1 MKKILFLNQ
10 QKSLVAQDLNCK
22 FNFSWQI
29 ICKRGTK
36 RPIKQNHIY
45 FYKQRRIILW
55 SSSEAIE
62 RLRECNKC
70 APKKLKVTVHFMR
83 NRVVAILQSDSR
95 FIWILSQGTKHTYR
109 LDYVNTKIQARPK
122 LVSQFFFRGIF
133 QGIFLIFRDFSNFP
147 RFFRTFSY
155 ISQSYPSSQNHP
167 VFINLNTDCWTYK

>member
-10 QKSLVAQDLNCK
+10 LISLVAQDLNCK

-55 SSSEAIE
+55 SSSDAIE

-95 FIWILSQGTKHTYR
+95 FRFYMNFITRDQAYLPSRLCKYQNSSKTKTSLAVFLQGYFPG
-109 LDYVNTKIQARPK
+109 DI
-122 LVSQFFFRGIF
+122 
-133 QGIFLIFRDFSNFP
+133 SNIP
-147 RFFRTFSY
+147 RFF
-155 ISQSYPSSQNHP
+155 
-167 VFINLNTDCWTYK
+167 